1 MDVYN
6 LHKKIDLVLAEE
18 VRAYSANGRI
28 GGGLG
33 SMNVTLQT
41 GVPNLGYS
49 TRGEIPQ
56 LLFDTSDPNV
66 ISSPNSNILLKLYS
80 SLDGD
85 GKRSFETYLIAHLRK
100 DSPYAEVAYLNL
112 FVLYKVGALL
122 RALNA
127 AMRTLP
133 SDEKISYDNML
144 AMLSLVISREYLEID
159 PETYEKIKLMLQR
172 TVGYD
177 FWLEKKVNLALL
189 KHLERDLND
198 VNPEINI
205 DRDKVLEIWGRKFS
219 NPDVPAL
226 IREIDENF
234 RDGEFS
240 PTKLATCIGRIRVLI
255 VEVSKRMALSAA
267 QSKGDNSIDES
278 SDEHHFFQ
286 YLKNQGFINDNEW
299 NVLRSLY
306 GLASDDGAHSLTS
319 NREYARLIKNMAY
332 ELILLFLSKYEI

>member
-1 MDVYN
+1 
-6 LHKKIDLVLAEE
+6 
-18 VRAYSANGRI
+18 
-28 GGGLG
+28 
-33 SMNVTLQT
+33 
-41 GVPNLGYS
+41 
-49 TRGEIPQ
+49 
-56 LLFDTSDPNV
+56 
-66 ISSPNSNILLKLYS
+66 
-80 SLDGD
+80 
-85 GKRSFETYLIAHLRK
+85 
-100 DSPYAEVAYLNL
+100 LNL